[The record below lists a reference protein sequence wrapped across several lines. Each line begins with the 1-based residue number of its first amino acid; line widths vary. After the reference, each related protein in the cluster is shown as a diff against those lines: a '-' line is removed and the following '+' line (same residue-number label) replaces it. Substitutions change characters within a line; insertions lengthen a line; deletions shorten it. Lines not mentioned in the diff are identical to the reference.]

1 MKFWWNFWDG
11 FCVNDPKCSC
21 IASHLHYNYIFMHY
35 RCVLYMLN
43 CCVLLGLDWAK
54 PMMLLMLH
62 VTCSCIFH
70 AYVPSSLFWYWYC
83 WCFSVYFFLS
93 LFLSLVAL
101 WHLNESLLCPRTL
114 FILGHP
120 LHLTPLLTFG
130 SMMIKPIRTFWR
142 TFLDEA
148 FIRDA
153 KSFYQ
158 NFLILTF
165 PLSSIVEV
173 GSHYVASQSLVPP
186 WSYKSFTSTCMDSI
200 LQYLILSLAF
210 EVRALLLLQI
220 LYPRYYMFLG

>member
-1 MKFWWNFWDG
+1 M
-11 FCVNDPKCSC
+11 CVYFVAMMCAVRFGLGWAHDVF
-21 IASHLHYNYIFMHY
+21 NYACHMFMH
-35 RCVLYMLN
+35 
-43 CCVLLGLDWAK
+43 
-54 PMMLLMLH
+54 
-62 VTCSCIFH
+62 FH

-148 FIRDA
+148 FIQDA

-186 WSYKSFTSTCMDSI
+186 WSYKSFTSKCTDSI
-200 LQYLILSLAF
+200 LQYLIFSLAF
-210 EVRALLLLQI
+210 EVRVL
-220 LYPRYYMFLG
+220 